1 MRGGILCGSPL
12 KKRSCTAAFS
22 AVLPYMRGELRD
34 GILCGSPLQGGEL
47 RSILCGSTLHAR
59 GVARRHSLRSPLQG
73 GELHDSILCGST
85 LHARGVARQHPLRS
99 PLQGGELHDG
109 ILCGSPLQGGE
120 LRGGILCSSP
130 RPYRGGVGGGVS
142 IVISHVCFRLFE
154 KFAAKVRIIFVKSP
168 VFSLFLDR
176 IPMNTDSFVNKIHN
190 NPIPLWHFR
199 IYLIHNTLQER
210 EFYSEQTQSLVGV
223 NCEFSP
229 GKLPFYSGQIP
240 AFLR

>member
-1 MRGGILCGSPL
+1 MRG
-12 KKRSCTAAFS
+12 
-22 AVLPYMRGELRD
+22 

-47 RSILCGSTLHAR
+47 RG
-59 GVARRHSLRSPLQG
+59 
-73 GELHDSILCGST
+73 DILCGST
-85 LHARGVARQHPLRS
+85 LHARGVARQHPLRFS
-99 PLQGGELHDG
+99 PTGREVARRHSLRFSPTWE
-109 ILCGSPLQGGE
+109 GSCAATFSAFSPTGRGVARRHSLRFYPQGGE
-120 LRGGILCSSP
+120 LRDGILCSSP
-130 RPYRGGVGGGVS
+130 RPCRGGVGGGVS

-154 KFAAKVRIIFVKSP
+154 KFAAKVRIIFVKSS
-168 VFSLFLDR
+168 VFSFFLDR

-240 AFLR
+240 AFFRQKRKCKQN